1 MQNFLPIEKYR
12 EILDITPVCC
22 VDVLFFNNDKTK
34 TLLFKRNNEP
44 LKDSYFSAGGRLLK
58 NEKFEDCAIRQAF
71 REVGIN
77 IKRDKLTFGGVLE
90 EFHTNSVFEDISY
103 HAVVIYYGYIFND
116 EDIKLDN
123 QHSDLKWFSVSDDSI
138 NPFIKSRITSLL
150 KTYGQK
156 L

>member
-12 EILDITPVCC
+12 EILDTTPVCC
-22 VDVLFFNNDKTK
+22 VDVLFFNTDKTK

-58 NEKFEDCAIRQAF
+58 NEKFEDCAVRQAF
-71 REVGIN
+71 REVGVN
-77 IKRDKLTFGGVLE
+77 IKKENLMFGGVLE
-90 EFHTNSVFEDISY
+90 ELHSTSVFEGVSY
-103 HAVVIYYGYIFND
+103 HAVVIYYGCILND

-123 QHSDLKWFSVSDDSI
+123 QHSDFKWFSVSDDSI
-138 NPFIKSRITSLL
+138 NQFIKPKITNLL
-150 KTYGQK
+150 KKYEQE